1 MKTANLKS
9 HTTSETNWNIYFQ
22 AFTVR
27 TWRKRLS
34 NLNTFLLPI
43 YTGEYI
49 PYLRK
54 QQLAH
59 GGKDDGARCENEKE
73 QDINLSIVK
82 KLQKQLQTKG
92 AEVILTRDGKYDLAS
107 ANASNR
113 KREDMKKRM
122 EIINADKVD
131 VFLSVHL
138 NSYPNNSVHGAQAF
152 YQKGNA
158 VSETFAKLI
167 QKHFKVLTQTKMSA
181 KPGDYYL
188 LNNAKKIGSLVECG
202 FLSNPEDRSNL
213 KSPSYQEKVAQCLC
227 NSIVEYFDFLL

>member
-1 MKTANLKS
+1 MKKRKMFLGLGLILTLLITSVS
-9 HTTSETNWNIYFQ
+9 HTHLVNVE
-22 AFTVR
+22 AEKD
-27 TWRKRLS
+27 RKVLDGVVVV
-34 NLNTFLLPI
+34 LDA
-43 YTGEYI
+43 G
-49 PYLRK
+49 
-54 QQLAH
+54 H